1 MVATLKIIKKL
12 NQKILRTMQRTTSA
26 ENFYNFRNKE
36 CSIKTHSSYNF
47 ERSDQESKDGSVFD
61 LKIRE
66 KLNQKIIKGVPPA
79 GRRFSSTARRGK
91 SNPTARALLACY
103 RRDARN
109 LNKSFKYSVRFGKIW
124 KISLRR
130 RLKWNSYNFLNKEC
144 SIKTHSSYNFEPQA
158 TTEII
163 PSYFLT

>member
-109 LNKSFKYSVRFGKIW
+109 LNCY
-124 KISLRR
+124 RR
-130 RLKWNSYNFLNKEC
+130 DARNLNQ
-144 SIKTHSSYNFEPQA
+144 THSSYNFEPQA

>member
-61 LKIRE
+61 LKIIK
-66 KLNQKIIKGVPPA
+66 KLNQKIIKGVPPAGRRFSSTARRGKSNPNQKIIKGVPPA

-109 LNKSFKYSVRFGKIW
+109 LNKSFKYSVRFGKI
-124 KISLRR
+124 
-130 RLKWNSYNFLNKEC
+130 
-144 SIKTHSSYNFEPQA
+144 
-158 TTEII
+158 
-163 PSYFLT
+163 

>member
-1 MVATLKIIKKL
+1 MVATLKIIK
-12 NQKILRTMQRTTSA
+12 
-26 ENFYNFRNKE
+26 
-36 CSIKTHSSYNF
+36 
-47 ERSDQESKDGSVFD
+47 
-61 LKIRE
+61 

-109 LNKSFKYSVRFGKIW
+109 LNQ
-124 KISLRR
+124 
-130 RLKWNSYNFLNKEC
+130 
-144 SIKTHSSYNFEPQA
+144 THSSYNFEPQA

-163 PSYFLT
+163 PSYFLTVT